1 MPAPVVDFHL
11 HCYHRPLRAPESFIA
26 FMDREL
32 ARTHGSFAKF
42 LERHGS
48 AESYLRVLDD
58 AGADYGAPRG
68 FGSSPRG
75 CYAGPKPT
83 AVWFPMTS
91 GRKRTGRPTPTLS
104 TGMSTIRPRID
115 TPSLSFTTARA

>member
-11 HCYHRPLRAPESFIA
+11 HGYDRPLRAPESFIA

-48 AESYLRVLDD
+48 AESSRSPTPPRSASPV
-58 AGADYGAPRG
+58 ATPRG
-68 FGSSPRG
+68 F
-75 CYAGPKPT
+75 
-83 AVWFPMTS
+83 
-91 GRKRTGRPTPTLS
+91 
-104 TGMSTIRPRID
+104 
-115 TPSLSFTTARA
+115 